1 MANLS
6 NINNKFI
13 VEDDGDVGIG
23 VTSATAK
30 LHIRDGGTNADVGI
44 KIGNDSRDWNMKVM
58 GSVSD
63 SFQIFTHDNSNI
75 LTILSSGN
83 VGIGTIEP
91 QAALTVAHDL
101 SNGGDA
107 TGFRLNA
114 ASGATSNTLFG
125 GPVSSGDYAFFQSYK
140 EGTSAGIRDLSLNPI
155 GGNVGIGTTGPDAK
169 LTVGDPGGATT
180 RSIQIEGNTSTAGIA
195 ATIGVFSNSTYLST
209 NYYYNSAQTQ
219 PVSTFGQTSIVQT
232 TSATTG
238 GNWIDFKV
246 SDHTDANNAPDVRMR
261 ILDSGNV
268 GIGTSTPANKIQGK
282 YSPVAIGNLTA
293 TNDASSTTNFNVNA
307 GLLIEDSNTSNGLAL
322 GVSGQANDRKSWIQS
337 GHPTS
342 LYAAN
347 LGTLSIN
354 PLGGNVGIGTDSPNA
369 KLDVKNNDGVTSG
382 LHIVADINQNA
393 GAGAQMILGYYAN
406 GSAAVGP
413 LIYAA
418 NGMPQLINASGGI
431 NFSHDLS
438 FSSNF
443 TYTFRDGVGINNPN
457 SQSAGGN
464 AGYVMYVGR
473 SSSGTVLGSISA
485 MGTIRGSAFTSGTD
499 TPAGIGTSL
508 GDVNAGELGPGYIN
522 LSRDDTAAAEQI
534 RFEKNG
540 VLHSY
545 IKTNAD
551 ALIIGNNAL
560 AINPPA
566 GKYGFIQHGISN
578 ICSSGYVNGNAT
590 LSFDYD
596 CVSTSSMFI
605 ECVMNHYGY
614 IATYGCSRI
623 ATMAVGP
630 VIQIQNIQE
639 ITSGNGG
646 SWTFN
651 RVSNTRFN
659 ISKTAGTYAGGGY
672 YMINIRGN
680 GLKYT

>member
-6 NINNKFI
+6 NINGKFVVEQTTGYVGVGTTDPSYPIEVLNASAEIALNSSGGSIYRLKSDSTDFFRINKNGVGDRLVI
-13 VEDDGDVGIG
+13 DGGGKVGIG
-23 VTSATAK
+23 TQSPATRLDLGATS
-30 LHIRDGGTNADVGI
+30 GGGMQFLYDTTQAYRHSILNYWNSSI
-44 KIGNDSRDWNMKVM
+44 DSRMDFNIGRASGVAPATIM
-58 GSVSD
+58 SVGY
-63 SFQIFTHDNSNI
+63 N
-75 LTILSSGN
+75 GN
-83 VGIGTIEP
+83 VGIGTI
-91 QAALTVAHDL
+91 T
-101 SNGGDA
+101 
-107 TGFRLNA
+107 
-114 ASGATSNTLFG
+114 
-125 GPVSSGDYAFFQSYK
+125 
-140 EGTSAGIRDLSLNPI
+140 
-155 GGNVGIGTTGPDAK
+155 
-169 LTVGDPGGATT
+169 
-180 RSIQIEGNTSTAGIA
+180 
-195 ATIGVFSNSTYLST
+195 
-209 NYYYNSAQTQ
+209 
-219 PVSTFGQTSIVQT
+219 
-232 TSATTG
+232 
-238 GNWIDFKV
+238 
-246 SDHTDANNAPDVRMR
+246 
-261 ILDSGNV
+261 
-268 GIGTSTPANKIQGK
+268 
-282 YSPVAIGNLTA
+282 
-293 TNDASSTTNFNVNA
+293 
-307 GLLIEDSNTSNGLAL
+307 
-322 GVSGQANDRKSWIQS
+322 
-337 GHPTS
+337 
-342 LYAAN
+342 
-347 LGTLSIN
+347 
-354 PLGGNVGIGTDSPNA
+354 PNA

-431 NFSHDLS
+431 NFSNDLS
-438 FSSNF
+438 FSSNYM
-443 TYTFRDGVGINNPN
+443 YTFRDGVGINNPN

-464 AGYVMYVGR
+464 AGYTMYVGR

-485 MGTIRGSAFTSGTD
+485 KGTIRGSAFTSGTD
-499 TPAGIGTSL
+499 TPAGIGASL

-551 ALIIGNNAL
+551 AFIIGNNAL

-578 ICSSGYVNGNAT
+578 ICSSGYVAGNAT
-590 LSFDYD
+590 LSFNYD
-596 CVSTSSMFI
+596 CTSMSSMFV

-614 IATYGCSRI
+614 IASYGCSRI